1 MKNPLLIV
9 LLLCTTYTQS
19 QIRGSVT
26 DQKGEAL
33 PYVNIFIENTY
44 KGTTSNEDGQFEL
57 NISKPG
63 SYAIVFQFL
72 GYKTQTKVVDIET
85 FPFLLDLIL
94 EEENIN
100 LKEVV
105 INAQENPANRI
116 IRAAIAKR
124 KFHLEKL
131 NAFTADFYSKGVIR
145 IVDAPEKF
153 MGQELGDFDGALDST
168 RTGILYLSETM
179 SKIKY
184 LKPELFETVTASK
197 ISGNS
202 NGMSFNSAM
211 DVDFNLYNNTVNI
224 NNDIISPI
232 ADYAFNY
239 YKYKLE
245 GEFYDDNGHLIH
257 KINIIPKRENDR
269 VFSGSIFIIE
279 DTWAL
284 YGIDIKVKGNQIQVP
299 PADTIRIRQNL
310 TFDKATEQW
319 LVRAQTIDFDYSFLG
334 FKGDG
339 SFVANYTNYD
349 LNPVVEIQKNKNEIL
364 VFEKNANK
372 KDDSYW
378 GNTRPVP
385 LTKEESKDYVRRDSI
400 ETKRT
405 SKVYLDSIDQKNNR
419 FKILDVL
426 TGYSFNDSY
435 NEKKFSVSGPLQG
448 IHFNTLQGYNI
459 SVNANFTKRY
469 NEYKNYVSIFGG
481 LNYSVETKRLRGTLG
496 GRYKFNAIND
506 ATVWANFG
514 VRAQQFNRSNP
525 ISNLHNDIST
535 LFFERNFMKIYDRAF
550 AEIGYRAEVFNG
562 LRFSTRLAYE
572 NRKALFNTTDY
583 TLRPIDNIRYT
594 SNNPLAPD
602 NFSTAPFINHDLIKF
617 NLGIDIRFGEKF
629 MSYPDVKFNISN
641 DDYPKLSF
649 NYQKG
654 FNASESAYN
663 FDHLTARLWQDINL
677 KTTGIFKYNFVGGT
691 FFGNNSLAF
700 TDYKHFN
707 GNLTHVN
714 TKGNYL
720 SSFKNLGYYDYST
733 SNDYFEYHA
742 EHDFKGHILGKI
754 PLINKLNYNLILG
767 VHGIATKSQSPYKE
781 FNIGL
786 GNLGW
791 KKYRFL
797 RLDYV
802 RSYANGAVDEA
813 LMFGLNF

>member
-1 MKNPLLIV
+1 MKNLLLIV
-9 LLLCTTYTQS
+9 LLLFTTYTQS

-26 DQKGEAL
+26 DKKGEAL

-57 NISKPG
+57 NISKSG
-63 SYAIVFQFL
+63 SYAVVFQFL

-85 FPFLLDLIL
+85 FPYLLDVVL

-197 ISGNS
+197 ISGDS

-211 DVDFNLYNNTVNI
+211 DVGFNLYNNTVRI

-245 GEFYDDNGHLIH
+245 GEFYDDEGHLIH

-269 VFSGSIFIIE
+269 VFSGSIYIIE

-310 TFDKATEQW
+310 TFDNATEQW
-319 LVRAQTIDFDYSFLG
+319 LIRAQTIDFEYSFLG

-349 LNPVVEIQKNKNEIL
+349 LNPITEVQKNKNEIL

-372 KDDSYW
+372 KDDTYW
-378 GNTRPVP
+378 GDARPVP

-400 ETKRT
+400 ETKRS

-435 NEKKFSVSGPLQG
+435 NEKRFSISGPLEG
-448 IHFNTLQGYNI
+448 IHFNTVQGYNI

-469 NEYKNYVSIFGG
+469 DEYKNYVSIFGG
-481 LNYSVETKRLRGTLG
+481 LNYSAETKRLRGTLG

-514 VRAQQFNRSNP
+514 VETQQFNRSNP
-525 ISNLHNDIST
+525 ISTLHNDIST
-535 LFFERNFMKIYDRAF
+535 LLFEHNFMKIYDRAF

-562 LRFSTRLAYE
+562 LRLSTRLAYE
-572 NRKALFNTTDY
+572 NRKALFDTTDY

-602 NFSTAPFINHDLIKF
+602 NFGTASFINHDLIKF
-617 NLGIDIRFGEKF
+617 NLGLDIRFGEKF
-629 MSYPDVKFNISN
+629 MSYPDMKFNISN

-663 FDHLTARLWQDINL
+663 FDHLTAGLQQDVNL
-677 KTTGIFKYNFVGGT
+677 KTTGILKYNFVGGT
-691 FFGNNSLAF
+691 FFSNKNLAF

-707 GNLTHVN
+707 GNQTHVN

-742 EHDFKGHILGKI
+742 EHDFKGYILGKI

-767 VHGIATKSQSPYKE
+767 VHGIATKSQTPYKE

-802 RSYANGAVDEA
+802 RSYANGDVDEA

>member
-1 MKNPLLIV
+1 MKN
-9 LLLCTTYTQS
+9 LLLFVLILSTTFTQS
-19 QIRGSVT
+19 QIQGSVT

-85 FPFLLDLIL
+85 FPFLLDVVL

-239 YKYKLE
+239 YQYKLE
-245 GEFYDDNGHLIH
+245 GEFYDDEGHLIH

-284 YGIDIKVKGNQIQVP
+284 YGIDIRVKGNQIQVP

-319 LVRAQTIDFDYSFLG
+319 LVRSQTIDFEYSFFG

-349 LNPVVEIQKNKNEIL
+349 LNPIIEVQKNKNEIL

-378 GNTRPVP
+378 GESRPVP
-385 LTKEESKDYVRRDSI
+385 LTQEESKDYVRRDSI
-400 ETKRT
+400 ETKRS

-426 TGYSFNDSY
+426 TGYSFNNSY
-435 NEKKFSVSGPLQG
+435 NKKSFSVSGPLEG
-448 IHFNTLQGYNI
+448 IHFNTVQGYNI
-459 SVNANFTKRY
+459 SVNTNFTKRY

-514 VRAQQFNRSNP
+514 VKTQQFNRSNP

-572 NRKALFNTTDY
+572 NRKTLFNNTDY

-602 NFSTAPFINHDLIKF
+602 NFGTAPFINHDLIKF
-617 NLGIDIRFGEKF
+617 NLGMDIRFGEKF
-629 MSYPDVKFNISN
+629 MSYPDMKFNISN

-742 EHDFKGHILGKI
+742 EHDFKGYILGKI

-797 RLDYV
+797 RLDYM

>member
-9 LLLCTTYTQS
+9 LLLFTTYTQS

-85 FPFLLDLIL
+85 FPFLLDVVL

-131 NAFTADFYSKGVIR
+131 NVFTADFYSKGVIR

-245 GEFYDDNGHLIH
+245 GEFYDDEGHLIH

-372 KDDSYW
+372 KDDTYW

-400 ETKRT
+400 ETKRS
-405 SKVYLDSIDQKNNR
+405 SKVYLDSVDQKNNR
-419 FKILDVL
+419 FKILNVL
-426 TGYSFNDSY
+426 TGYSFNDSH
-435 NEKKFSVSGPLQG
+435 NKKRFSISGPLEG
-448 IHFNTLQGYNI
+448 IHFNTVQGYNI
-459 SVNANFTKRY
+459 SVNTNYTKLY

-481 LNYSVETKRLRGTLG
+481 LNYSVETKRLRGNLG
-496 GRYKFNAIND
+496 GRYRFNAIND

-514 VRAQQFNRSNP
+514 VKTQQFNRSNP
-525 ISNLHNDIST
+525 ISKLHNDIST
-535 LFFERNFMKIYDRAF
+535 LLFESNFIKIYDRAF
-550 AEIGYRAEVFNG
+550 AEIGYKAEVFNG
-562 LRFSTRLAYE
+562 LRFSTRLSYE

-583 TLRPIDNIRYT
+583 TLRPIENIRYT
-594 SNNPLAPD
+594 SNNPLAPN
-602 NFSTAPFINHDLIKF
+602 NFGTAPFINHDLIKF

-677 KTTGIFKYNFVGGT
+677 KTSGILKYNFVGGT
-691 FFGNNSLAF
+691 FFGNKNLAF
-700 TDYKHFN
+700 MDYKHFN

-720 SSFKNLGYYDYST
+720 SSFKNLGYYDHST

-742 EHDFKGHILGKI
+742 EHDFKGYILGKI